1 VWGAISYLR
10 LIFVCA
16 AATFCVTA
24 KAQPAPVL
32 TWITNSSVKLEQING
47 DIDWEAHA
55 QGSNLLTAS
64 QTVTRF
70 HILGNGLGYSFEDN
84 GKLIFLFGDTISEN
98 TNNWNY
104 HAADPLA
111 WSTNTDG
118 ETPLLLNFF
127 TNTPSPITNEFG
139 MATNFF
145 PIFVKP
151 DGIKMG
157 PDDVPNAGISLSNGV
172 FLICNTRS
180 DVINTNIPPQTND
193 ESVLV
198 TFDETGLLAA
208 TNTYVTNFF
217 TTNRVVSMLNS
228 NLDGKNP
235 LQGRFIN
242 VSMHEFGTNIMMF
255 GTGEYRSG
263 DVFLCMI
270 PTANFVSGAGT
281 LYFAGLTNGQP
292 RWSSAESNCVP
303 VVQDNPTNG
312 PAWPQDNGT
321 AGNVSVIHPPALG
334 LWLMTYD
341 GGRSPNTKTN
351 RTTGIYFSFA
361 QQPWGPWGP
370 PQLIFNKFRD
380 GADGV
385 FIHDPGLTNNDGL
398 DGPTIGDNDPTNT
411 FGGEFAPIM
420 IERFT
425 HITNSTLFIY
435 YTLSTWNPYAVVKMR
450 SAFSIAPV
458 IDPGSLVHKTN
469 KFSFSWNAPT
479 NISYQVEYSS
489 NLLSGWTTFTDIITS
504 TSGRFDFTN
513 TQTGGLPTSR
523 FYRLRTSP

>member
-1 VWGAISYLR
+1 VWSAISHR
-10 LIFVCA
+10 WLIFVCA
-16 AATFCVTA
+16 ATTFCVTA

-32 TWITNSSVKLEQING
+32 IWMTNSSVKLEQING
-47 DIDWEAHA
+47 DIDWEAQA

-98 TNNWNY
+98 ASATNY

-118 ETPLLLNFF
+118 ETPLRLNFF
-127 TNTPSPITNEFG
+127 TNNIMANSPGTNKNGVF
-139 MATNFF
+139 TNFL
-145 PIFVKP
+145 PIFVQP
-151 DGIKMG
+151 AGLKMG
-157 PDDVPNAGISLSNGV
+157 PDDVPNSGISLSNGV

-180 DVINTNIPPQTND
+180 DLTNTNIPPQTND

-198 TFDETGLLAA
+198 TFNETNLPLSSTAS
-208 TNTYVTNFF
+208 F

-228 NLDGKNP
+228 NLDGKSP

-242 VSMHEFGTNIMMF
+242 VSLHESGTNVMMF

-263 DVFLCMI
+263 DVFLCMM
-270 PTANFVSGAGT
+270 PAAHFVSGTGT
-281 LYFAGLTNGQP
+281 LYFTGLTNGQP
-292 RWSSAESNCVP
+292 TWSSAESNCVP

-312 PAWPQDNGT
+312 PAWPNDAGSV
-321 AGNVSVIHPPALG
+321 GNVSVTYPPTLG

-341 GGRSPNTKTN
+341 GGRSPNSKTN

-361 QQPWGPWGP
+361 QQPWGPWSA

-385 FIHDPGLTNNDGL
+385 FIHDPGLTNDDGL

-425 HITNSTLFIY
+425 RITNSTLFIY

-450 SAFSIAPV
+450 SAFTIAPV
-458 IDPGSLVHKTN
+458 IDPGSLVHKRN
-469 KFSFSWNAPT
+469 RFNFSWSAPT
-479 NISYQVEYSS
+479 NGSYQVDYSS
-489 NLLSGWTTFTDIITS
+489 NMLSGWTTFSNIITS
-504 TSGRFDFTN
+504 TNGTFDFTN
-513 TQTGGLPTSR
+513 IETGGLPPAE